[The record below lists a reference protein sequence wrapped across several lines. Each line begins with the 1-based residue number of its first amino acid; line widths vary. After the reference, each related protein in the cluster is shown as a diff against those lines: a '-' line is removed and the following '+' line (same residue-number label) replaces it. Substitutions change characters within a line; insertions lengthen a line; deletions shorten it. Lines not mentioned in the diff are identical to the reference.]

1 MTGADLWSLI
11 QTLGIGFVT
20 GFTASSV
27 FLLALFI
34 GFCVVLGFPKLR
46 PGGRQARVIR
56 SLDEVVAGQP
66 TQYLP
71 ADSPRGPVDQLH
83 TPELAEAAA
92 RKSR

>member
-1 MTGADLWSLI
+1 VTPDELFWIAIDLLKGLATSTI
-11 QTLGIGFVT
+11 
-20 GFTASSV
+20 

-46 PGGRQARVIR
+46 PWSRKSLVVR
-56 SLDEVVAGQP
+56 SLDEVVGGRPMAF
-66 TQYLP
+66 LP
-71 ADSPRGPVDQLH
+71 PDAPRGPIDQLH

>member
-1 MTGADLWSLI
+1 MTLADLQSLS
-11 QTLGIGFVT
+11 LGFVKGLLGST
-20 GFTASSV
+20 I

-46 PGGRQARVIR
+46 PGSRQTRVIR
-56 SLDEVVAGQP
+56 SLDEVVGDQP
-66 TQYLP
+66 TKYLP
-71 ADSPRGPVDQLH
+71 PDSPRGPVDQLH

>member
-1 MTGADLWSLI
+1 VTPNELIWVAVDLLKG
-11 QTLGIGFVT
+11 L
-20 GFTASSV
+20 ASSTI

-46 PGGRQARVIR
+46 PWSRKSLVVR
-56 SLDEVVAGQP
+56 SLDEVVGGQP
-66 TQYLP
+66 MAFLP
-71 ADSPRGPVDQLH
+71 PDAPRGPIDQLH

>member
-1 MTGADLWSLI
+1 MTGADLVSLA
-11 QTLGIGFVT
+11 LGLAKGVIGS
-20 GFTASSV
+20 TA

-34 GFCVVLGFPKLR
+34 GFCVVFGFPKLR
-46 PGGRQARVIR
+46 RGGRQSRIVR
-56 SLDEVVAGQP
+56 SLDEVVGGQP

-71 ADSPRGPVDQLH
+71 SDSPRGPVDQLH

>member
-1 MTGADLWSLI
+1 MTLADL
-11 QTLGIGFVT
+11 QALGVGFVK
-20 GFTASSV
+20 GFLGSTV

-46 PGGRQARVIR
+46 PGGRQSRVIR
-56 SLDEVVAGQP
+56 SLDEVVGGQP
-66 TQYLP
+66 TKYLP
-71 ADSPRGPVDQLH
+71 PDAPRGPVDQLH

>member
-11 QTLGIGFVT
+11 KTLGIGFLT
-20 GFTASSV
+20 GLGASSV
-27 FLLALFI
+27 FLLVLFI

-46 PGGRQARVIR
+46 PGGRHSRVIR
-56 SLDEVVAGQP
+56 SLDEVVGGQP
-66 TQYLP
+66 TKYLP
-71 ADSPRGPVDQLH
+71 SDSPRGVVDQLN

>member
-1 MTGADLWSLI
+1 MTLADLQSLG
-11 QTLGIGFVT
+11 LGFLQGFLGST
-20 GFTASSV
+20 V

-46 PGGRQARVIR
+46 SGGRHSRVVR
-56 SLDEVVAGQP
+56 SLDEVVGGQP
-66 TQYLP
+66 THYLP
-71 ADSPRGPVDQLH
+71 ADAPRGPVDQLH